1 MTHLGL
7 FVTLTSGDLR
17 SKLQIY
23 LSRSKSI
30 SVDPAWWEEHSGVK
44 MIPLTYVVQKLLI
57 KNISP
62 LKNVILTFD
71 DLWCTHYWWER
82 QSEGTD
88 W

>member
-1 MTHLGL
+1 MTHLGR

-23 LSRSKSI
+23 LSRSKRI
-30 SVDPAWWEEHSGVK
+30 SVDPAWWEEHSDVK
-44 MIPLTYVVQKLLI
+44 IIPLTYVVQKLLI
-57 KNISP
+57 KNVS

-82 QSEGTD
+82 QSEGNN